1 MTAWSSP
8 LSTLSE
14 RSFVAVNPPKRF
26 IRRSMERTVSAMAG
40 AAFLPKAQSEAEQE
54 AREDHVE
61 RQMRDLPGDLE
72 DRRGLRHQPDED
84 ANAKDEHRHTAH
96 LVRNEAVDAAI
107 GEQHK
112 QDQHRPQHHLPIV
125 LADIAF

>member
-26 IRRSMERTVSAMAG
+26 IRLSMERTVSAMAG

-84 ANAKDEHRHTAH
+84 GECRDEDANAKDEHRHTAH

-112 QDQHRPQHHLPIV
+112 Q
-125 LADIAF
+125 